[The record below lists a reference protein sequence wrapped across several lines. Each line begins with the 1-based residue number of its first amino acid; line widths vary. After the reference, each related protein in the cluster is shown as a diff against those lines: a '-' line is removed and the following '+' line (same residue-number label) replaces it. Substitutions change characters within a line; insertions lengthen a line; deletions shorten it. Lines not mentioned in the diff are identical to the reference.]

1 MFNKLKIVFILLL
14 IGGCAKFNELTCDQ
28 CYTPKPK
35 CVYEEHI
42 SYVNDADII
51 VLQNPQSR
59 IIVECYTSE
68 RNPAEYCAEQF
79 EKRGYVRLRNMPYKS
94 AEYDFLKTDTYPT
107 RRWRDGE
114 VTPRW

>member
-1 MFNKLKIVFILLL
+1 MSDKLKIIAMLLL
-14 IGGCAKFNELTCDQ
+14 LNGCAAFNELTCDR

-35 CVYEEHI
+35 CVYEQHE
-42 SYVNDADII
+42 SYVNDPDYI

-59 IIVECYTSE
+59 VIVECYTSKC
-68 RNPAEYCAEQF
+68 NPAEYCAEQF
-79 EKRGYVRLRNMPYKS
+79 EKRGYVRLSYMPYKS
-94 AEYDFLKTDTYPT
+94 ANYDLLRTDTYPT

>member
-1 MFNKLKIVFILLL
+1 MLS
-14 IGGCAKFNELTCDQ
+14 GCAQFNELTCDR

-35 CVYEEHI
+35 CVYEKHT
-42 SYVNDADII
+42 SYANDADIV

-59 IIVECYTSE
+59 TIVECYTSE

-79 EKRGYVRLRNMPYKS
+79 EKRGYVRLRDIPYKS